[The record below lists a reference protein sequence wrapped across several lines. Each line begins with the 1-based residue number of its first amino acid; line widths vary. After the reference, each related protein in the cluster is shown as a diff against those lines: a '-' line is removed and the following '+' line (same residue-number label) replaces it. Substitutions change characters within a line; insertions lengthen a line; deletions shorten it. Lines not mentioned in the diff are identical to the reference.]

1 MSCKISVSGWQGDDR
16 TVVIKKISK
25 MFRITPEMAIAIMD
39 KLGVGVPWRFDHPVS
54 DRQGKEAKA
63 FLVSMGF
70 RVALTPTD
78 AGNKGMGLGVD
89 LYAGQ
94 EDLEEAPPNKGF
106 LARLKEKFARR
117 GE

>member
-16 TVVIKKISK
+16 AVVIEKISK
-25 MFRITPEMAIAIMD
+25 MFRITPEKALAIMD
-39 KLGVGVPWRFDHPVS
+39 KLGAGVPWRFGHAVS

-63 FLVSMGF
+63 FLVSLGF
-70 RVALTPTD
+70 RVALTPAD
-78 AGNKGMGLGVD
+78 ANSKGMGLGVD

-94 EDLEEAPPNKGF
+94 EDLQEAPADKGF
-106 LARLKEKFARR
+106 LAKLKKKFTQR